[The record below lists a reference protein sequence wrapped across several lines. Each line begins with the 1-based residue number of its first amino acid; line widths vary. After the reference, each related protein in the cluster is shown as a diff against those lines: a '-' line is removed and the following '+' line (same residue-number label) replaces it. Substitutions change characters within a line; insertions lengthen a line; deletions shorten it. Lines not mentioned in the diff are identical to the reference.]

1 MYSFRSFMKTSIDV
15 YLPGYS
21 RGDIAVGTGTWG
33 IAAVIPKYLC
43 PCDYDDTL
51 TFTYCQKKQNKA

>member
-21 RGDIAVGTGTWG
+21 NSDFVEE
-33 IAAVIPKYLC
+33 
-43 PCDYDDTL
+43 
-51 TFTYCQKKQNKA
+51 TFA

>member
-1 MYSFRSFMKTSIDV
+1 MYSFTSIDV